1 MKKLISSMVAAVM
14 IAGSV
19 MFPALAD
26 AEGQEQAGEIDF
38 PKQSSIEQYSSGG
51 GQIGGGE
58 ISSQGIIIKD
68 GPKLS
73 DNKVIVNLQSINGAS
88 AVLVAV
94 SKEDG
99 RLKKI
104 DYDESENLVEG
115 RILQVAAPTTEEYEI
130 LLWNSFEEMKPIM
143 PAVTELEGL
152 PVPERRDTSVE
163 NEDAYTSSDSS
174 TFMVKDVIPGVDNK
188 GNTIYTVKATVNGG
202 DVEYMTSTVT
212 SLSKSRDDSP
222 LFSSVRRYSYELLW
236 DAVSEREGT
245 ATVKFEDIVRPGD
258 VFTAQKDGNTLLYML
273 KIGDAS
279 CIGLN
284 KNVNWSNTGAISQM
298 SSVRDGWTF
307 GGVKKMDY
315 IATDP
320 NVPESVVTIETGL
333 EDNYTFILSAAKKM
347 DVCEIT
353 YEVDENNQVNIV
365 KQTIEKEA
373 VTPKELVFYDEQKG
387 TGDMILTR
395 IFRNGVR
402 ENYVYR
408 LKRIF
413 VRDTSLEKDGYT
425 AADHPTFMVKEVS
438 PGVDEDGN
446 PIYWVTATESGL
458 EAKYATSTVTS
469 LSKSVDDKPI
479 FSSTRRYSYELLW
492 DAVSERNGTG
502 TAQFEEIVQPGDVFT
517 ANIEGETLLYMHKVG
532 DASQIGLNGNVNWEN
547 TGKLSQG
554 SNTRDGWTFGQVK
567 SIDFDETVT
576 VTTGLTEEFRFPF
589 DNGKIMDVY
598 EITYETNENGERTVI
613 KQELAKDAI
622 FPGDLKVYDE
632 ATGEGDMMLSRI
644 FKGGMRENYVYRFIK
659 TSVE

>member
-14 IAGSV
+14 IAGSI

-26 AEGQEQAGEIDF
+26 AEGQQQAGETASHN
-38 PKQSSIEQYSSGG
+38 QGSMGVTNANSSVIAP
-51 GQIGGGE
+51 GGE
-58 ISSQGIIIKD
+58 AVKTVVIND
-68 GPKLS
+68 GPKLEGDRVVIEIKGIRS
-73 DNKVIVNLQSINGAS
+73 DK

-174 TFMVKDVIPGVDNK
+174 TFMVKDIIPGVDNK

-222 LFSSVRRYSYELLW
+222 LFSSTRRYSYELLW

-258 VFTAQKDGNTLLYML
+258 VFTAKKDGNTLLYML

-279 CIGLN
+279 YIGLN

-365 KQTIEKEA
+365 EQTITKNA
-373 VTPKELVFYDEQKG
+373 ITPEELVFYDEAKG
-387 TGDMILTR
+387 TGDMVLTR
-395 IFRNGVR
+395 VFKRGIR

-408 LKRIF
+408 FKRVF
-413 VRDTSLEKDGYT
+413 FRDTSLEEDAYT
-425 AADHPTFMVKEVS
+425 AEDNSTFMVKGVS

-446 PIYWVTATESGL
+446 SVYKVIATTNGL
-458 EAKYATSTVTS
+458 EAEYVTSTVTS
-469 LSKSVDDKPI
+469 LSKSEDSKPI
-479 FSSTRRYSYELLW
+479 FPSTRRYSYELLW
-492 DAVSERNGTG
+492 DAVSERDG
-502 TAQFEEIVQPGDVFT
+502 TATVKFEDIVKPGDVFT
-517 ANIEGETLLYMHKVG
+517 AKKDGNTLLYMHKVG
-532 DASQIGLNGNVNWEN
+532 DASHIGLNGNVNWIN
-547 TGKLSQG
+547 TGKMYQG
-554 SNTRDGWTFGQVK
+554 SLTRDGWTFGQVQ
-567 SIDFDETVT
+567 SVDIDEIVSVVT
-576 VTTGLTEEFRFPF
+576 GFTENFTLGL
-589 DNGKIMDVY
+589 DAAKLLDVY
-598 EITYETNENGERTVI
+598 EITYEVDGNGKKNII
-613 KQELAKDAI
+613 KQEVAKDAI
-622 FPGDLKVYDE
+622 NPQELVPYDE
-632 ATGEGDMMLSRI
+632 ATGNGDMVLTRI

-659 TSVE
+659 TSIE